1 MGKISFEDDG
11 WLQYLY
17 WQMQDRKTLNK
28 INRLL
33 QSIER
38 DGVLSGEGKPEKL
51 KNSNSYSRRIDDK
64 NRLVYKV
71 HDEETIV
78 ISCRGHYGDK

>member
-1 MGKISFEDDG
+1 MSKVSFQDDG
-11 WLQYLY
+11 WLHYLY
-17 WQMQDRKTLNK
+17 WQIQDRKTLNK

-38 DGVLSGEGKPEKL
+38 DGVLDGLGKPEKL
-51 KNSNSYSRRIDDK
+51 KYRDGYSRRIDDT

-71 HDEETIV
+71 CDDETIV
-78 ISCRGHYGDK
+78 ISCKGHYEDK